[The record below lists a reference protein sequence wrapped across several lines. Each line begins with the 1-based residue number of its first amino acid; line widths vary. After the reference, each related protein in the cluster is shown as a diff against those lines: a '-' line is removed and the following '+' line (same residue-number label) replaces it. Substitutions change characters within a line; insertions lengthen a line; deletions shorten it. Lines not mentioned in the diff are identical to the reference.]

1 MDPMSIAVSLRV
13 LLAGTS
19 VALKAIN
26 ELTQDY
32 RHAPTEIASLAQ
44 SLQSLMGILDS
55 MVRDNTTVIADNFR
69 KHSPSFQALI
79 AIGA

>member
-1 MDPMSIAVSLRV
+1 MDPMSITSL
-13 LLAGTS
+13 LDGTS

-26 ELTQDY
+26 ELTRDY
-32 RHAPTEIASLAQ
+32 RHAPADIASLAH
-44 SLQSLMGILDS
+44 SLQSLMDVLDS
-55 MVRDNTTVIADNFR
+55 IVRDNRTVIADTYR